1 MPKQTVKRRGHWGGG
16 LSPLSPGPR
25 ISKRTPS
32 TKKKKAKKQNLYVE
46 TLKKNHEKLYP
57 NRIPIKKP
65 SQSFSRTPSPYPK
78 AGPIV
83 AAPKPRRPP
92 NFCGLTKRWSK
103 RNEQE
108 LRDREQNN
116 L

>member
-1 MPKQTVKRRGHWGGG
+1 V
-16 LSPLSPGPR
+16 
-25 ISKRTPS
+25 SK
-32 TKKKKAKKQNLYVE
+32 TKKTKKAKKQNLYIE

-57 NRIPIKKP
+57 NRIPIKKQ
-65 SQSFSRTPSPYPK
+65 SQSFSTTPSPYPK
-78 AGPIV
+78 AVPSL

-92 NFCGLTKRWSK
+92 NFSGLAKRWSQ
-103 RNEQE
+103 RIEQE

>member
-1 MPKQTVKRRGHWGGG
+1 MPKQTVKRRGGG

-57 NRIPIKKP
+57 NRIHIKKP
-65 SQSFSRTPSPYPK
+65 SQSPK
-78 AGPIV
+78 AEAIV
-83 AAPKPRRPP
+83 VAPKPRRPP
-92 NFCGLTKRWSK
+92 NFSGLTKRWSK

>member
-1 MPKQTVKRRGHWGGG
+1 V
-16 LSPLSPGPR
+16 
-25 ISKRTPS
+25 SK
-32 TKKKKAKKQNLYVE
+32 TKKAKKAKKQNLYIE

-57 NRIPIKKP
+57 NRIHIKKP
-65 SQSFSRTPSPYPK
+65 SQSFSTTPSPYPK

-83 AAPKPRRPP
+83 AAPTVAAPIVAVPKPRRPP
-92 NFCGLTKRWSK
+92 NFSGLTKRWSK
-103 RNEQE
+103 RIEQE